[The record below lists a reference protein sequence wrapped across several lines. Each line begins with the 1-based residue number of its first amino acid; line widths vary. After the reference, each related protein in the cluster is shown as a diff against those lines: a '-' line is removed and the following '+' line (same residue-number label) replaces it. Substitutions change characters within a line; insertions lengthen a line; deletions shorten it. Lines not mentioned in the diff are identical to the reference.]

1 MTSKNLYQSIFS
13 IVALTLLLGVT
24 ACAAPVFS
32 LDHNH
37 PMRAQADRFQETD
50 EFFSAPELSGNE
62 QTFDT
67 TNFRIHF
74 TRSGTDAVPRADA
87 NNDGTP
93 DYVERVAELLEE
105 VHDII
110 VNQLGWLNPPSD
122 NGFGGNNL
130 YDVYLQEMLS
140 DGIAGFVDGGFDETT
155 VGDNPNSPNVIE
167 TRSSFSYMGLDND
180 YEEGGVFEEQLLRTT
195 VAHEYMHSI
204 QMGYD
209 GQETLEWLWES
220 TATWI
225 QDEVYDEVND
235 ADELIGEVVGSPST
249 CQFSADPYAM
259 WIFLRAI
266 SEEFGHNTIRNM
278 WERTVDLEGYD
289 VVEAALNQV
298 GTTLNDV
305 IRNFAVSI
313 LTRDFEEGVNYPT
326 VRLEGTLSSGS
337 FNPTSGVEQV
347 GYDFL
352 EIAASGLNTISLDNS
367 NLEGRVVG
375 INGNQ
380 AEVFDL
386 QNGQATVNAD
396 DYDQLFL
403 IVINANLAS
412 DVSDCQAET
421 YTASLSSGGQAGG
434 SPIQFNAAN
443 FEAPQEGEFGGR
455 DSGGGNFGDDDFGG
469 GDGELNPID
478 APEEFIPNN
487 LPADLELIDAFEEE
501 FEGNLETVLLF
512 ENFDGDFMQI
522 VIRDTFY
529 DNLDDLF
536 INEFGFELSPADT
549 IQIQG
554 VEVAVE
560 DLSEP
565 GDPYF
570 IATFILDGLVIE
582 ISSNLDTNTVINAA
596 SSLLSQLN

>member
-1 MTSKNLYQSIFS
+1 MTSKNLYKSIFS
-13 IVALTLLLGVT
+13 IFALTLLLSVT
-24 ACAAPVFS
+24 ACAHPVFS
-32 LDHNH
+32 LSSDT
-37 PMRAQADRFQETD
+37 PLRAQADRFQETD
-50 EFFSAPELSGNE
+50 EFFSAPNLSGNE
-62 QTFDT
+62 ETFDT
-67 TNFRIHF
+67 EHFSIHF
-74 TRSGTDAVPRADA
+74 TRSGTDAVPSADT
-87 NNDGTP
+87 NNNGTS

-110 VNQLGWLNPPSD
+110 INQLGWLAPPSD

-140 DGIAGFVDGGFDETT
+140 EGLAGFVDGGFDDTT
-155 VGDNPNSPNVIE
+155 VGDNPNSPNVTE
-167 TRSSFSYMGLDND
+167 TRSSFSLMGLDND
-180 YEEGGVFEEQLLRTT
+180 YVEEGEFQEELLRTT
-195 VAHEYMHSI
+195 IAHEYMHSI

-235 ADELIGEVVGSPST
+235 ADELIAEVVGSPST

-259 WIFLRAI
+259 WIFLRHI
-266 SEEFGHNTIRNM
+266 SENYGHNTIRNM

-289 VVEAALNQV
+289 VIEAALNQV
-298 GTTLNDV
+298 GTNLNDV
-305 IRNFAVSI
+305 IHNFAVSI

-326 VRLEGTLSSGS
+326 VRLEGTLSNGN

-421 YTASLSSGGQAGG
+421 YTASINAGGQAGG
-434 SPIQFNAAN
+434 SPIQFNAVN

-455 DSGGGNFGDDDFGG
+455 DSGGGDFGDDDFGG
-469 GDGELNPID
+469 GDGEFNPID
-478 APEEFIPNN
+478 APEEFIPANLPNN
-487 LPADLELIDAFEEE
+487 LELVDAFEEE

-536 INEFGFELSPADT
+536 INDFGFELSPADT
-549 IQIQG
+549 VRIQG

-560 DLSEP
+560 DLSDEDGP
-565 GDPYF
+565 FF

-582 ISSNLDTNTVINAA
+582 VSSNLGTNDLINVV
-596 SSLLSQLN
+596 SSLLTQLN